1 MIILTD
7 ISGGRGQSTCDPFDW
22 NDRTMHTAHEW
33 ITKHFHTLKNGDVVD
48 VEFILGETKV
58 PKRSERFSDWG

>member
-1 MIILTD
+1 
-7 ISGGRGQSTCDPFDW
+7 
-22 NDRTMHTAHEW
+22 MHTAHEW